1 MRSEVLEKICSRYE
15 GIAGGDAAAFR
26 SSMRTRTP
34 FSFRVNILKISAK
47 EVLPKLE
54 KQGIDVKPIPWC
66 GDAFTSDKP
75 ISRTPENESGE
86 IYAQELSSLLP
97 ALVMSPELK
106 SSEMVLDAC
115 AAPGSKTTQM
125 AAIMQNR
132 GAIVANDSSRGR
144 LNALRANLERCGVTN
159 AVMTNYD
166 FRKFLGSKEPPRGLA
181 VGNFG
186 RGGDQRVLL
195 PAKPKF
201 DAILLDAPCSGEGV
215 MMENPDALKH
225 WSESHVKELARQQK
239 EMIVKAYE
247 ILASGGVLVY
257 STCTFAPEENEMV
270 VGYLLEKTDA
280 RLEDVSLPDIVL
292 SEGVT
297 EWNKKTL
304 NPELS
309 KCRRVWP
316 HKNAGM
322 GGFFLA
328 KLRKP
333 G

>member
-1 MRSEVLEKICSRYE
+1 
-15 GIAGGDAAAFR
+15 
-26 SSMRTRTP
+26 
-34 FSFRVNILKISAK
+34 
-47 EVLPKLE
+47 
-54 KQGIDVKPIPWC
+54 
-66 GDAFTSDKP
+66 
-75 ISRTPENESGE
+75 
-86 IYAQELSSLLP
+86 
-97 ALVMSPELK
+97 
-106 SSEMVLDAC
+106 
-115 AAPGSKTTQM
+115 
-125 AAIMQNR
+125 
-132 GAIVANDSSRGR
+132 
-144 LNALRANLERCGVTN
+144 
-159 AVMTNYD
+159 
-166 FRKFLGSKEPPRGLA
+166 
-181 VGNFG
+181 
-186 RGGDQRVLL
+186 
-195 PAKPKF
+195 
-201 DAILLDAPCSGEGV
+201 
-215 MMENPDALKH
+215 
-225 WSESHVKELARQQK
+225 
-239 EMIVKAYE
+239 
-247 ILASGGVLVY
+247 LVY